1 MAVVLCEAPIRSAG
15 PASPEG
21 VGGCEW
27 SAKLD
32 IYEAIPRHTLAVSG
46 RKLGAVSGDRL
57 LMKELRVANQ
67 L

>member
-1 MAVVLCEAPIRSAG
+1 VAVVLCEAPIRSAG
-15 PASPEG
+15 PANPEG

-32 IYEAIPRHTLAVSG
+32 IYEAIPRQAPAVSG
-46 RKLGAVSGDRL
+46 RNLGAVSGYRL
-57 LMKELRVANQ
+57 LMKELGVANQ